1 MPRDTRSP
9 DGAVVEFENVS
20 KTFRSPKG
28 PVHAVNGLTMA
39 LQPGRTI
46 AFLGPNGAGKSTSID
61 MLLGLRRPSSG
72 TGARC
77 SASRR
82 ATPSRPG
89 TLGAMLQSGGLISD
103 VTVARAGRA
112 DGPSCTRGRSPV
124 ADALKRANIADLA
137 DRRVDKLSGG
147 QTAAGAASPWRSSA
161 TVRLIVLDEPTTGMD
176 VENRQTFWATMR
188 ERAYEGK
195 TVLFA
200 THYLEE
206 ADQFAERVIVI
217 NKGRLLADGSASEIK
232 AGAGAKRLSFR
243 LPGVQ
248 DSVLHRLPNLVN
260 VERQADIVRLQTSDS
275 DATLYALLDAGYR
288 PADIEI
294 QALGL
299 EQAFLAITAEDNS
312 AEDNSVGDTSVGGTD
327 TATLEAAR

>member
-20 KTFRSPKG
+20 KTFASPQG
-28 PVHAVNGLTMA
+28 PVHAVNGLTMTMGA
-39 LQPGRTI
+39 GQTI
-46 AFLGPNGAGKSTSID
+46 AFLGPNGAGKSTSLN
-61 MLLGLRRPSSG
+61 MLLGL
-72 TGARC
+72 
-77 SASRR
+77 
-82 ATPSRPG
+82 SRPDSGRVALFGG
-89 TLGAMLQSGGLISD
+89 TAAQAIKHGRVGAMLQSGGLMSE
-103 VTVARAGRA
+103 VTVREQVQLWAKLHPR
-112 DGPSCTRGRSPV
+112 PIPV
-124 ADALKRANIADLA
+124 SEALKRANIADLA

-147 QTAAGAASPWRSSA
+147 QQQRVQFAMAIIGDSP
-161 TVRLIVLDEPTTGMD
+161 LIVLDEPTTGMD
-176 VENRQTFWATMR
+176 VENRQAFWATMR
-188 ERAYEGK
+188 ERALEGK

-200 THYLEE
+200 THYLDE

-217 NKGRLLADGSASEIK
+217 NKGRLLADGTAAEIK
-232 AGAGAKRLSFR
+232 ASAGAKRLSFR

-248 DSVLHRLPNLVN
+248 DAVLHRLPNLVH

-299 EQAFLAITAEDNS
+299 EQAFLAITAEDNGH
-312 AEDNSVGDTSVGGTD
+312 AGGVAGGTE
-327 TATLEAAR
+327 TQSLEAAR